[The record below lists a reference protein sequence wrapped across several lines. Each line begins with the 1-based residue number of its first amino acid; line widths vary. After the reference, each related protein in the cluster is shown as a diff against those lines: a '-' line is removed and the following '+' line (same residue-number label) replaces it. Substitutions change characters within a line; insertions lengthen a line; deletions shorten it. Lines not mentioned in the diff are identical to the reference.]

1 MAGKKI
7 ILIPTPSYMM
17 VLTIATYYYKRLLNN
32 SQNTYRAIFQIYR
45 LIKLG
50 AKQFKY
56 IPLPG
61 TRTDLNY
68 LLNLLTK

>member
-7 ILIPTPSYMM
+7 ILIPTPSDMM
-17 VLTIATYYYKRLLNN
+17 VLTIATYYYKRVLNN
-32 SQNTYRAIFQIYR
+32 SQNTYRAIFQIYG